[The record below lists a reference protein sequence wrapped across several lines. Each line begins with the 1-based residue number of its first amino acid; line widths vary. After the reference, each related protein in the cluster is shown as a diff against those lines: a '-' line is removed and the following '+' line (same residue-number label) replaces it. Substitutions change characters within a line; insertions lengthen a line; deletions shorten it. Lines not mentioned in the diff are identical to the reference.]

1 MFKQKCFLALKHAC
15 QQQRAE
21 TCLMKFSAWKNW
33 CETARKQKF
42 FEKKELMVAKIHG
55 MRVERSLK

>member
-1 MFKQKCFLALKHAC
+1 
-15 QQQRAE
+15 
-21 TCLMKFSAWKNW
+21 MKFSAWKNW